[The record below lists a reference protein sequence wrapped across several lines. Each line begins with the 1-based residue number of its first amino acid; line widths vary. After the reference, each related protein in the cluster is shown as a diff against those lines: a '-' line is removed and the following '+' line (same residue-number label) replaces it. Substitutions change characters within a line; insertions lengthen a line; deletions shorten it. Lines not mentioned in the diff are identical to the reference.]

1 MLTNKSNEISD
12 AEIVEKA
19 NKAIIKEL
27 GVSGYMRYLRLRQ
40 TNNDGKDYVKEQ
52 EELYKDLS
60 VDELSRKAREQWE
73 KKTDIK
79 EE

>member
-1 MLTNKSNEISD
+1 MLTNKNNDMTD
-12 AEIVEKA
+12 AEIIEKA

-40 TNNDGKDYVKEQ
+40 PNNDGKDYVKEQ

-60 VDELSRKAREQWE
+60 VDELSQMARKHWE
-73 KKTDIK
+73 NTK
-79 EE
+79 

>member
-1 MLTNKSNEISD
+1 MMLTNKNNDMTDTEI
-12 AEIVEKA
+12 IEKA

-40 TNNDGKDYVKEQ
+40 PNNEGKDFVKEQ

-60 VDELSRKAREQWE
+60 VDDLSQMARKHWE
-73 KKTDIK
+73 NTK
-79 EE
+79 

>member
-1 MLTNKSNEISD
+1 MMLTNKNNDMTDTEI
-12 AEIVEKA
+12 IEKA

-40 TNNDGKDYVKEQ
+40 PNNEGKDIVKEQ

-60 VDELSRKAREQWE
+60 VDDLSQMARKHWE
-73 KKTDIK
+73 NTK
-79 EE
+79 

>member
-1 MLTNKSNEISD
+1 MLINKNNDMTD
-12 AEIVEKA
+12 AEIIEKA

-40 TNNDGKDYVKEQ
+40 PNNDGKDYVKEQ

-60 VDELSRKAREQWE
+60 VDELSQMARKHWE
-73 KKTDIK
+73 NTK
-79 EE
+79 

>member
-1 MLTNKSNEISD
+1 MLTNKNNEMSD
-12 AEIVEKA
+12 AEIIEKA

-40 TNNDGKDYVKEQ
+40 PNNDGKDYVKEQ

-60 VDELSRKAREQWE
+60 VDELSQIARKQCEQS
-73 KKTDIK
+73 K
-79 EE
+79 

>member
-1 MLTNKSNEISD
+1 MLTNKNNDMTD
-12 AEIVEKA
+12 AEIIEKA

-40 TNNDGKDYVKEQ
+40 PNNDGKDYVKEQ

-60 VDELSRKAREQWE
+60 VDELSQMARKHWE
-73 KKTDIK
+73 DTK
-79 EE
+79 

>member
-1 MLTNKSNEISD
+1 MLTNKNNEMSD
-12 AEIVEKA
+12 AEIIEKA

-40 TNNDGKDYVKEQ
+40 PNNDGRDYVKEQ

-60 VDELSRKAREQWE
+60 VDELSQMARKHWE
-73 KKTDIK
+73 ETK
-79 EE
+79 

>member
-1 MLTNKSNEISD
+1 MLTNKSNEMSD
-12 AEIVEKA
+12 AEIIEKA

-40 TNNDGKDYVKEQ
+40 PNNDGRDYVKEQ

-60 VDELSRKAREQWE
+60 VDELSQMARKHWE
-73 KKTDIK
+73 ETNSKT
-79 EE
+79 